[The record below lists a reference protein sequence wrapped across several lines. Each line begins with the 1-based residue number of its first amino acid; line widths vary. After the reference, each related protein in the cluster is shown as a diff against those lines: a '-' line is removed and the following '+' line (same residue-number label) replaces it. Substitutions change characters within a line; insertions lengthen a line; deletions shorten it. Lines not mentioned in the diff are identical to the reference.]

1 MLAAKRRWP
10 GSSAPI
16 RLASNE
22 SALGPS
28 RKAIAAYR
36 ALAGEIHRYP
46 DGNAQELRE
55 ALGQCHGIDPARIVC
70 GAGSDEL
77 ITLLLRCYAG
87 PGDEVL
93 YSRHGF
99 LMYPINA
106 MAVGA
111 TPIAAPEREQTTD
124 VDAVLARVTE
134 RTRIVFIANPN
145 NPTGTYLGA
154 QEIARLHAGLP
165 ASVLL
170 AIDAAYAEFVNRNDY
185 EPGIALVNRAENV
198 VMLRTFSK
206 IYALAGLRLGWAY
219 CPPAVADVLNRV
231 RGPFNVS
238 AAAQAAGVAAVEDV
252 EALNRARA
260 HNERW
265 LPWFSERLAALGLP
279 LTPSVANFVLARFP
293 DDPLKNADAAFAF
306 LQSRGI
312 LTRKMAAYG
321 LPQHLRITIGTGTGE
336 WKPSRPPSPNS
347 WPRDRRDENVRPG
360 GADRD
365 RVDRVFARTGAA
377 PGQSRDRNHRVRVG
391 EPRRWPQ
398 CGGSRLPTQRRTT
411 RRRRPRAPISW
422 SSRRRS
428 PPMPKSARGSRR
440 C

>member
-1 MLAAKRRWP
+1 MKPEPGLVPRPGILDIIPYVGGEAKAP
-10 GSSAPI
+10 GIKRPI

-28 RKAIAAYR
+28 PKALAAYR
-36 ALAGEIHRYP
+36 ALAADIHRYP

-55 ALGQCHGIDPARIVC
+55 TLGRHHRLDPARIIC

-106 MAVGA
+106 LAVGA
-111 TPIAAPEREQTTD
+111 TPVATPERELTTD
-124 VDAVLARVTE
+124 VDALLARVTE

-145 NPTGTYLGA
+145 NPTGTYLSA
-154 QEIARLHAGLP
+154 RELARLRAGLP

-185 EPGIALVNRAENV
+185 EPGIALVDGADNV

-219 CPPAVADVLNRV
+219 CPPAIADVLNRV
-231 RGPFNVS
+231 RSPFNVS
-238 AAAQAAGVAAVEDV
+238 AAAQATGIAAVEDV
-252 EALNRARA
+252 ESLKRARA
-260 HNERW
+260 HNDRW
-265 LPWFSERLAALGLP
+265 LPWFSERLSALGLE
-279 LTPSVANFVLARFP
+279 LTPSVANFVLARLP
-293 DDPLKNADAAFAF
+293 GDPARNADAAFAF

-312 LTRKMAAYG
+312 LTRKMGAYG
-321 LPQHLRITIGTGTGE
+321 LPQHLRITIGTGPEMETVAAALDE
-336 WKPSRPPSPNS
+336 FMA
-347 WPRDRRDENVRPG
+347 RR
-360 GADRD
+360 
-365 RVDRVFARTGAA
+365 
-377 PGQSRDRNHRVRVG
+377 
-391 EPRRWPQ
+391 
-398 CGGSRLPTQRRTT
+398 
-411 RRRRPRAPISW
+411 
-422 SSRRRS
+422 
-428 PPMPKSARGSRR
+428 
-440 C
+440 